1 MKDEFEIIAGPFSGN
16 KYDPHASWE
25 DYAAS
30 YMEYTDTAPTIFHA
44 VDFLK
49 RKLEENEF
57 VYLSEREPWN
67 DRLGDNSRFFS
78 IRNGTSLTAFVR
90 GKHWRPSN
98 GCAVVGTHIDSLT
111 VKLKPTSVKSPIDN
125 FELLGVAPYAGALN
139 ETWWDRDLGIGGRLV
154 VRSDD
159 KRGISTKLVRI
170 PHPVAR
176 IATLAPHFGAPA
188 NGPFNPETQ
197 KVPFIGLVKDPNSK
211 NIDPTND
218 EKKSPAVGKHSIRLL
233 RALAR
238 EANVSVSSILD
249 VELHLY
255 DTQPATL
262 AGLEK
267 EFIFAA
273 RIDDQACSFTAI
285 MGLIEAASE
294 IENSDSLGIAA
305 AYDHEEVGSLS
316 RTGARGNF
324 LESTVERLLGDDVGD
339 AQKAQFWANSFFL
352 SADVTHAANPNFSN
366 VYLEHHKPLLN
377 RGITLSHDPNGNMIT
392 DPVSAAFVHEVA
404 RRTGNTL
411 QQFQIRNDSR
421 SGGTIGPALAAKL
434 GVRGV
439 DIGIAQLSMHSVR
452 AAIGS
457 RDIWLAVRFFKSYYK
472 EWRDVDAA
480 FRIGGL

>member
-1 MKDEFEIIAGPFSGN
+1 MRKESSN
-16 KYDPHASWE
+16 KYDPDATWE
-25 DYAAS
+25 DYAAA
-30 YMEYTDTAPTIFHA
+30 YMEFTDTAPTIFHA

-49 RKLEENEF
+49 RKLEESGF
-57 VYLSEREPWN
+57 VYLGERESWT
-67 DRLGDNSRFFS
+67 DRLGEGSRFFS
-78 IRNGTSLTAFVR
+78 IRNGTSVTAFVR
-90 GKHWRPSN
+90 GEHWRPSN

-111 VKLKPTSVKSPIDN
+111 VKVKPTSLKSPIEN
-125 FELLGVAPYAGALN
+125 FELLGVAPYSGALN
-139 ETWWDRDLGIGGRLV
+139 ETWWDRDLGIGGRLI

-159 KRGISTKLVRI
+159 KRGIATKLVRI

-188 NGPFNPETQ
+188 NAPFNPETQ
-197 KVPFIGLVKDPNSK
+197 KVPFIGLAKDPK
-211 NIDPTND
+211 TADMEPRDD
-218 EKKSPAVGKHSIRLL
+218 EKKSPAVGKHSLRLL
-233 RALAR
+233 RALAQ
-238 EANVSVSSILD
+238 EAGVSVGSILD

-262 AGLEK
+262 AGLDK
-267 EFIFAA
+267 EFLFAP
-273 RIDDQACSFTAI
+273 RIDDKACTFTAV
-285 MGLIEAASE
+285 MGLIEAADE
-294 IENSDSLGIAA
+294 IEKSDSLGIVA

-324 LESTVERLLGDDVGD
+324 LESTVERLLGDDSGD

-352 SADVTHAANPNFSN
+352 SADVTHALNPNFSN

-392 DPVSAAFVHEVA
+392 DSVSAAFVHEIA

-439 DIGIAQLSMHSVR
+439 DIGVAQLSMHSVR

-457 RDIWLAVRFFKSYYK
+457 KDIWLAVRFFKSFYS

-480 FRIGGL
+480 FRIGDL